1 MNDRI
6 KSALQC
12 ILEKF
17 RSGEIPEV
25 IAISSFPPCNIP
37 SAKWSL
43 LNRAIMLSSG
53 TKDARGFHQWKE
65 VKRFV
70 KKGAKAIIILAPR
83 IKKEGED
90 EILKGFL
97 AVPVFKLEDT
107 DGEPLEYLKLELPE
121 LPLKEVAESWGIS
134 IKAIPKNYRYYG
146 FYSPE
151 RNEIVLASEDESVF
165 FHELAHAAHERV
177 YGKLQGGQDPLQEIV
192 AELCAETLCQIVGK
206 TSKYLGNS
214 YRYIE
219 GYAKELELSPFTACV
234 QVLGEVEKILGL
246 ILSYPE
252 GHEAGTPATAVL

>member
-6 KSALQC
+6 KSALES

-17 RSGEIPEV
+17 QSGEIPEV
-25 IAISSFPPCNIP
+25 IAISSFPPFNIP

-43 LNRAIMLSSG
+43 LNRVIMLSTG
-53 TKDARGFHQWKE
+53 TKDARGFNQWKE
-65 VKRFV
+65 VNRFV
-70 KKGAKAIIILAPR
+70 KKGAKSIIILAPR

-97 AVPVFKLEDT
+97 AVPVFRLEDT
-107 DGEPLEYLKLELPE
+107 DGEPLEYQKLELPE

-134 IKAIPKNYRYYG
+134 IKAIPRNYKYYG
-146 FYSPE
+146 YYSPDQ
-151 RNEIVLASEDESVF
+151 NEIALATEDESVF
-165 FHELAHAAHERV
+165 FHELSHAGHERV
-177 YGKLQGGQDPLQEIV
+177 YGPLKPGQDPLQEIF

-219 GYAKELELSPFTACV
+219 KYAQELEVSPLLACV
-234 QVLGEVEKILGL
+234 KLMGEVEKVLGL
-246 ILSYPE
+246 ILSQPE
-252 GHEAGTPATAVL
+252 DREAGTPATAVL